1 MVCRESLLLNDL
13 ATRTIRS
20 RAFIREPHMRNITIA
35 IVVAL
40 SVTLTL
46 TTHAWAKKPVKK
58 DAKPAEKKVVKQ
70 KKLFQIFRDCFKDFG
85 AKNTHKV
92 KILSG
97 PTPVKMRNGRVA
109 GKMWRATCGKYRFKM
124 TIEDK
129 TKLPLDKLIKRV
141 EQLPMP
147 YVRACEVVSDETEDG
162 LAIYSNLNGAMAHGG
177 KGYINTV
184 PHAPAEVIAHE
195 VGHTLEQAARESDPK
210 LIERWGAASKAD
222 NQSVSGYGD
231 SSDAENLAEF
241 AKVYAVCVDKGPE
254 KLKELKALSPKRFS
268 MWEHILLRAPTPQR
282 SWTQPLWPGDAPG
295 SKGVKDNEKI
305 TDRSGGKG
313 HLDRAAENV
322 HKPTLTLH
330 LPCKSQASGAA
341 VIICPGGGYGRCV
354 IDKEGNEIARWLN
367 SIGVAG
373 IVLKY
378 RLPRPEGHVYGHK
391 VPLADL
397 QRAIRTA
404 RANAREWGLK
414 TDQVGV
420 MGFSAGGHLASTAG
434 THYDAGDPKATDPV
448 EKLGSRPDFMMLI
461 YPVISLSDSV
471 GHGGSRANLLGDK
484 PDPKLVKLYSNE
496 LQVTD
501 KTPPAF
507 LVTTTDDPV
516 KADNSINFYMAMRKA
531 GAPAELHVYADGGHG
546 YGMRKTKSS
555 VSGWP
560 DSCMNWMKSRNIR
573 IRLPRRR

>member
-1 MVCRESLLLNDL
+1 MKKF
-13 ATRTIRS
+13 A
-20 RAFIREPHMRNITIA
+20 IA

-40 SVTLTL
+40 AATVSLTSD
-46 TTHAWAKKPVKK
+46 ARAAKPVGK
-58 DAKPAEKKVVKQ
+58 DAKSKPAEKKEVKQ
-70 KKLFQIFRDCFKDFG
+70 KKLFQIFRECFKDFG
-85 AKNTHKV
+85 KTNTHKV
-92 KILSG
+92 KILAG
-97 PTPVKMRNGRVA
+97 PTPVRMRNGRVP

-124 TIEDK
+124 TIQDG
-129 TKLPLDKLIKRV
+129 TKCDIETLTKRV
-141 EQLPMP
+141 EQLPMS
-147 YVRACEVVSDETEDG
+147 YVRACEVVSDIHEDG
-162 LAIYSNLNGAMAHGG
+162 LAIYENLNGAMAHGG

-195 VGHTLEQAARESDPK
+195 VGHTLEQAARESDPR
-210 LIERWGAASKAD
+210 LIEKWGAASKAD

-231 SSDAENLAEF
+231 TSDSENLAEF
-241 AKVYAVCVDKGPE
+241 AKVYAVCLDKGPE
-254 KLKELKALSPKRFS
+254 KLKELKELSPKRFA

-313 HLDRAAENV
+313 RLDRAAENV

-330 LPCKSQASGAA
+330 MPCKSQASGAA
-341 VIICPGGGYGRCV
+341 VIICPGGGYSRCV

-367 SIGVAG
+367 SLGVAG

-391 VPLADL
+391 VPLMDL

-404 RANAREWGLK
+404 RANAKEWRLK
-414 TDQVGV
+414 TNQIGV

-434 THYDAGDPKATDPV
+434 THYDAGDAKATDPV
-448 EKLGSRPDFMMLI
+448 EKLSSRPDFMMLI

-471 GHGGSRANLLGDK
+471 GHGGSRRNLLGDK

-496 LQVTD
+496 LQVNE
-501 KTPPAF
+501 KTPPTF
-507 LVTTTDDPV
+507 LVTTTDDSV

-560 DSCMNWMKSRNIR
+560 DSCMNWMKSLNIR
-573 IRLPRRR
+573 IRPPQRR

>member
-1 MVCRESLLLNDL
+1 MIETSLDCPEQKLTRES
-13 ATRTIRS
+13 
-20 RAFIREPHMRNITIA
+20 HMKKITIA
-35 IVVAL
+35 LVVAL
-40 SVTLTL
+40 AVTFAVTPE
-46 TTHAWAKKPVKK
+46 AGAKKPAKK
-58 DAKPAEKKVVKQ
+58 DAKTKPAAKKQVKQ
-70 KKLFQIFRDCFKDFG
+70 KKLFQIFRESFRDFG
-85 AKNTHKV
+85 KNNTHRV
-92 KILSG
+92 KIISG
-97 PTPVKMRNGRVA
+97 PTPVKMRNGRVQ
-109 GKMWRATCGKYRFKM
+109 GTRWRATCGKYRFKL

-141 EQLPMP
+141 EQLPMS
-147 YVRACEVVSDETEDG
+147 YIRACEVVSDIHEDG
-162 LAIYSNLNGAMAHGG
+162 LAIYAKLGGAMAHGG

-231 SSDAENLAEF
+231 TADSENLAEF
-241 AKVYAVCVDKGPE
+241 AKVYAVCLNKGPE
-254 KLKELKALSPKRFS
+254 KLKELKKLSPRRFS
-268 MWEHILLRAPTPQR
+268 MWEHILLRAPAPQR
-282 SWTQPLWPGDAPG
+282 AWTQPLWPGDAPG

-305 TDRSGGKG
+305 TDRNAGKG

-330 LPCKSQASGAA
+330 LPSKHRASGAA

-354 IDKEGNEIARWLN
+354 IDKEGNEVARWLN

-391 VPLADL
+391 VPLMDL
-397 QRAIRTA
+397 QRAIRAA
-404 RANAREWGLK
+404 RANAGEWGLK
-414 TDQVGV
+414 PDQIGV

-434 THYDAGDPKATDPV
+434 THFDAGDPKADDPV
-448 EKLGSRPDFMMLI
+448 EKLSSRPDFMMLI
-461 YPVISLSDSV
+461 YPVVSLSDSV
-471 GHGGSRANLLGDK
+471 GHGESRANLLGDK

-496 LQVTD
+496 LHVTD
-501 KTPPAF
+501 KTPPTF
-507 LVTTTDDPV
+507 LVTTSDDPARV
-516 KADNSINFYMAMRKA
+516 ENSINFYMAMRKA
-531 GAPAELHVYADGGHG
+531 KAPAELHIYEEGGHG
-546 YGMRKTKSS
+546 YGVNKTRSS

-573 IRLPRRR
+573 VRPPQRR